1 DWSVQKA
8 AKDTQQS
15 EKQLQ
20 QWWQQFNDPTLN
32 RLVELANEQNLDIEA
47 AGLCIV
53 QARSLLG
60 ISTGL
65 QYPQVQTVSGN

>member
-1 DWSVQKA
+1 MEKA

-15 EKQLQ
+15 EQQLQ

-47 AGLCIV
+47 AGLRIV

-60 ISTGL
+60 
-65 QYPQVQTVSGN
+65 